1 VEVNGA
7 IVTGDISIN
16 VASIALSGAQLLME
30 NGLSIQ
36 VSTSLN
42 LTDNGYIYTT
52 SNITAPSVVLTTNG
66 TIEGEYVVEQ
76 QVWANSFLCDNSSVK
91 GIEIISGRPA
101 GPSALSNCNLAYW
114 TNRNNAGGATTTID
128 GEANFLGRVHFYG
141 DVLVTAGTSINDL
154 FSGISFDSTGGTITM
169 EANSLISAVDFNLAD
184 GTLLIPDLA
193 GKTATLSSESGV
205 VTWDETFVFAIT
217 PTLANTPLHLV
228 GAPADLS
235 IYVGLNFTNG
245 ATPEPGKLYSLF
257 QFPPNSTISVI
268 SAVTANMP
276 YVINYEVIGQTFQV
290 KMAGPII
297 TNTTEPP
304 SKDELPLPLWA
315 IILLAAVAGGIVS
328 GVAFAIIAFFNRP
341 KNDYERI
348 E

>member
-1 VEVNGA
+1 
-7 IVTGDISIN
+7 
-16 VASIALSGAQLLME
+16 
-30 NGLSIQ
+30 
-36 VSTSLN
+36 
-42 LTDNGYIYTT
+42 
-52 SNITAPSVVLTTNG
+52 
-66 TIEGEYVVEQ
+66 
-76 QVWANSFLCDNSSVK
+76 
-91 GIEIISGRPA
+91 
-101 GPSALSNCNLAYW
+101 
-114 TNRNNAGGATTTID
+114 
-128 GEANFLGRVHFYG
+128 
-141 DVLVTAGTSINDL
+141 
-154 FSGISFDSTGGTITM
+154 
-169 EANSLISAVDFNLAD
+169 
-184 GTLLIPDLA
+184 
-193 GKTATLSSESGV
+193 V

-217 PTLANTPLHLV
+217 PTLTNTPLHLV

-276 YVINYEVIGQTFQV
+276 YVINYEVTGQTFQV